1 MNQQSSPETAHENDQ
16 PLVLE
21 RREDGIGILTLNRPQ
36 KRNIFSSEMLHAMR
50 EVLER
55 FAADAAVRAI
65 VIAAN
70 GAVFSAGH
78 NMREFV
84 DADPASAKQVFD
96 LSSELMLMLQELP
109 KPVIAQVE
117 GLASAAGCQLVASCD
132 LVVAA
137 TTARFQTP
145 GVMIGLFCSTPMI
158 PLSRA
163 IPPKK
168 AMEMLLTG
176 EPIGAEEAL
185 QAGLVNRV
193 VSPENLEAETLA
205 LARKIIQYS
214 SATIA
219 LGKQAFYKQLPL
231 DMAAAYEVGKEAIT
245 RNAMD
250 PDGQEG
256 MRAFLEKRPPK
267 WKN

>member
-1 MNQQSSPETAHENDQ
+1 TCD
-16 PLVLE
+16 LCV
-21 RREDGIGILTLNRPQ
+21 
-36 KRNIFSSEMLHAMR
+36 
-50 EVLER
+50 
-55 FAADAAVRAI
+55 AADT
-65 VIAAN
+65 
-70 GAVFSAGH
+70 
-78 NMREFV
+78 
-84 DADPASAKQVFD
+84 
-96 LSSELMLMLQELP
+96 
-109 KPVIAQVE
+109 
-117 GLASAAGCQLVASCD
+117 
-132 LVVAA
+132 A
-137 TTARFQTP
+137 TFATP
-145 GVMIGLFCSTPMI
+145 GVQIGLFCTTPGVAV
-158 PLSRA
+158 SRSVM
-163 IPPKK
+163 PKK

-214 SATIA
+214 GATIA
-219 LGKQAFYKQLPL
+219 LGKRAFYKQLPL

-267 WKN
+267 WKS